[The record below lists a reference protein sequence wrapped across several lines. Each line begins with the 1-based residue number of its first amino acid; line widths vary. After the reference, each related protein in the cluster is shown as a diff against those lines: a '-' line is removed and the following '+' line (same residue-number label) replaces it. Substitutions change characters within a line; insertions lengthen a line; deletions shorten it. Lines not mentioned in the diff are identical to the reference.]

1 MTTYSY
7 VGAGV
12 RRGSID
18 SMSSMEALISLG
30 FKYHCK
36 LVTFVKKLTEDYVQV
51 WCELVKK
58 ENWKDIEDK
67 RLEDHPTLQKLKDAD
82 SKDIF
87 ISERQRLRVDV
98 KGNSFVGPETPKN
111 ALLITFFPIADD
123 NHIFPPLRK
132 RGGMH
137 GAPYSTITYSMDS
150 GKKTSLHTLTFDP
163 WTLPKTTS
171 RKPPRGVNELDQ
183 SRKSMNYPAE
193 KSQRPLPKSAK
204 TTDTKPRAGP
214 ESSHAQVALSHKT
227 KGQC

>member
-1 MTTYSY
+1 M
-7 VGAGV
+7 
-12 RRGSID
+12 
-18 SMSSMEALISLG
+18 
-30 FKYHCK
+30 
-36 LVTFVKKLTEDYVQV
+36 
-51 WCELVKK
+51 
-58 ENWKDIEDK
+58 
-67 RLEDHPTLQKLKDAD
+67 KDAD

-193 KSQRPLPKSAK
+193 KSQRSLPKSAK
-204 TTDTKPRAGP
+204 TTDTKPRSRP